1 MKVLN
6 EHSREKNRM
15 DDEYGEGC
23 KNGKLKGWERGVC
36 KNCGGRLNYRDS
48 KNAIL
53 NEAKLSLKSEKEN
66 NGQTYDI

>member
-23 KNGKLKGWERGVC
+23 KNGKLNGWERE
-36 KNCGGRLNYRDS
+36 
-48 KNAIL
+48 I
-53 NEAKLSLKSEKEN
+53 KLQ
-66 NGQTYDI
+66 GQ